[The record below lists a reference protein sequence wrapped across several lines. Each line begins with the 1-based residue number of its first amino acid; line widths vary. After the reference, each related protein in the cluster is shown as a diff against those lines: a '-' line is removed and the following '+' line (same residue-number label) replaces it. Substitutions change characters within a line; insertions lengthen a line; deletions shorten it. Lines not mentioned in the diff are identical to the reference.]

1 MVYGFG
7 VSEMGQYKTWTL
19 DSGLDHGLDCGLNNG
34 PDNWTR
40 ISIAWGQRLCVIN
53 QQHKAYS
60 SVSCR
65 IYASQHTVD
74 YILSLQE
81 SSVLSHFY
89 VDTLP
94 ILCDSDP
101 QSLIWFEKST
111 CICMVILN
119 PHSNLVGSSL
129 STAFC
134 SCPWGLNQ
142 YNLGASYGTSG
153 CNPSY

>member
-1 MVYGFG
+1 
-7 VSEMGQYKTWTL
+7 MGQYRTWTL
-19 DSGLDHGLDCGLNNG
+19 DSGLDRGLDCGLNNG

-40 ISIAWGQRLCVIN
+40 ISIAWGQRLHVIN
-53 QQHKAYS
+53 QQQKAYS
-60 SVSCR
+60 SVGCR
-65 IYASQHTVD
+65 ICYVSQHTVN

-94 ILCDSDP
+94 ILCDSDL

-111 CICMVILN
+111 CSCMVILN

-129 STAFC
+129 SNAFC
-134 SCPWGLNQ
+134 NCPWGLNQ
-142 YNLGASYGTSG
+142 YNLGASCGTSG
-153 CNPSY
+153 CNLSRSY